1 MLFQEPPPDT
11 SAYMVAGYIVAFSV
25 MAIYLLSLVVRWRNL
40 NRDLETLQSLSKE
53 EKPMRPENAG
63 GDSRKV
69 TPTK

>member
-11 SAYMVAGYIVAFSV
+11 SAYMVAGYVVAFSV

-40 NRDLETLQSLSKE
+40 NRDLETLETLSREEQSK
-53 EKPMRPENAG
+53 RPGKAP

-69 TPTK
+69 TPKK